1 MISRSLGRKQG
12 TSGCKTK
19 KQNRKYYMKIATKI
33 LATVLMAALLA
44 SKPLLA
50 GDGKSFKEKVVVEEE
65 RKWWGAALSTGWDS
79 LYMFRGVN
87 VLRGDQKYGSSLYW
101 TDLNVTWNITDNDF
115 LNIGAWQAFGIGN
128 TSYKETDV
136 YATYTRTFGNLAASL
151 GYVFYYYANSRLYQ
165 NELSAKLAYTVELSH
180 GITVTPSLTY
190 FFNLGP
196 DIDNDGAAKTTSSYL
211 LARIDA
217 GIPLYKDIVSL
228 APWVAFGSSFD
239 YNFQNDGN
247 TLTGAN
253 NFEVGIGLPIKI
265 NDTIT
270 LYGYGA
276 YSYQDADLLGT
287 EDNTFWGG
295 GKVTFS
301 F

>member
-1 MISRSLGRKQG
+1 
-12 TSGCKTK
+12 
-19 KQNRKYYMKIATKI
+19 MKFANKI
-33 LATVLMAALLA
+33 VAAVGLAAVLAT
-44 SKPLLA
+44 KPLLA

-87 VLRGDQKYGSSLYW
+87 VLRGDQNYGSSLYW

-115 LNIGAWQAFGIGN
+115 LNVGAWQAFGIGN

-136 YATYTRTFGNLAASL
+136 YVTYTHTFGNLAASL
-151 GYVFYYYANSRLYQ
+151 GYIFYYYANTVQYQ
-165 NELSAKLAYTVELSH
+165 NELNAKLAYTIELPA

-196 DIDNDGAAKTTSSYL
+196 EIGPRAGVVEPASSYL

-217 GIPLYKDIVSL
+217 GIPLYKDILSL

-239 YNFQNDGN
+239 YNFQSDGN
-247 TLTGAN
+247 TFTGAN
-253 NFEVGIGLPIKI
+253 NFEIGIGLPIKVNSI
-265 NDTIT
+265 IS
-270 LYGYGA
+270 LYIYGA
-276 YSYQDADLLGT
+276 YSTQWENLAGT
-287 EDNTFWGG
+287 EPNTFWGG